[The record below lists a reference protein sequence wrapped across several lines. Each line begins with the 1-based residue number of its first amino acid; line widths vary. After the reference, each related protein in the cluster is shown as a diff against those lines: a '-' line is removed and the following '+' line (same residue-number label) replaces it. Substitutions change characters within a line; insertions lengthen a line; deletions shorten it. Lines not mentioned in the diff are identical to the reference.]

1 MSWAVVARKDFQD
14 ARLSRSLWALTG
26 LFVLLSAGF
35 AVMYATV
42 PELSQDIGGV
52 TTLGLLTL
60 LMAAVTLYISVTSIV
75 VAASSIAGE
84 RESGSSKLLLGFPHT
99 RADIVIGKVLGRTAV
114 LAVAILVGLAAT
126 MVVVLGL
133 FPSFAVGDYAIFTA
147 MTLVLALVYVGIMVG
162 ISATTGS
169 RSRAI
174 AFGLGTFVV
183 LELLADMLPVAAL
196 FVSNGFTLSGVT
208 SIPGWIAFLN
218 VVTPT
223 AAYQN
228 ALGWFLGD
236 GSAATASLGA
246 SLGGPI
252 PFYLTGWMSLLVLAA
267 WLVVP
272 LTLGYRRFNGADL

>member
-14 ARLSRSLWALTG
+14 ARLSRALWALTG

-35 AVMYATV
+35 AVMYATI
-42 PELSQDIGGV
+42 PELSQGGGEL

-75 VAASSIAGE
+75 IGSSSIAGE

-114 LAVAILVGLAAT
+114 LAVAILIGLAAT

-133 FPSFAVGDYAIFTA
+133 FPSFAVVDYAIFTV
-147 MTLVLALVYVGIMVG
+147 MTLVLALVYVGIMVA

-174 AFGLGTFVV
+174 AFGLGAFVV
-183 LELLADMLPVAAL
+183 LELLADLLPMAAL
-196 FVSNGFTLSGVT
+196 FVANGFTLSNVT
-208 SIPGWIAFLN
+208 SVPGWVAFLN
-218 VVTPT
+218 VVTPS

-236 GSAATASLGA
+236 GSAATASLGG

-252 PFYLTGWMSLLVLAA
+252 PFYLTGWASLLVLAA

-272 LTLGYRRFNGADL
+272 LTLGYRRFNAADL